1 MKEVKM
7 AVFGLNQQYYLRHSS
22 DLTSEQI
29 TALSQVYLPIIG
41 HDAFVL
47 YMYWQTMPKHTGLL
61 NHTELMNMTNLGIK
75 TFDASR
81 QQLEGLGL
89 LKTYQQELSNELQWT
104 YVLQAPMTMSQF
116 LSDRLLASLLT
127 HYIGEAAVQ
136 QLVLGVQQA
145 QATPEGKDVSHSF
158 FDIVGDHAFTTLSK
172 APMNHQPTVSLTNV
186 PSQDR
191 LDLKLMTQM
200 LSSFSVPMSE
210 LKAKEG
216 ELVIEKKLYGLSD
229 TDLVRLI
236 QQHLNVD
243 KTIDLVGLRKTL
255 QKSVTNGQKQPLAKP
270 VVTQEASSSS
280 ETAPKPTNPAAALMQ
295 QVRTASPIAF
305 LQALRQHNNGFITDA
320 EVKLLNDIAQLNT
333 LPNEVIN
340 VLLYELTVTQKKTSI
355 NRNYMQAI
363 VNDWAQA
370 QIKTAPAA
378 FEYLKARSSKQR
390 EQLQQQAQT
399 KKNYYNQPTR
409 RHVQEKRPDWDN
421 QTVAKVS
428 SADKEAA
435 AKLLAEFR
443 NDTKE

>member
-1 MKEVKM
+1 M
-7 AVFGLNQQYYLRHSS
+7 AAFALHQRYHLQHSA

-47 YMYWQTMPKHTGLL
+47 YMVWQTMPKTNTLLDHT
-61 NHTELMNMTNLGIK
+61 HLMNLTNLGLK

-89 LKTYQQELSNELQWT
+89 LKTYQQELSNETQWT
-104 YVLQAPMTMSQF
+104 YVLQSPMTLPQF
-116 LSDRLLASLLT
+116 LADRLLTSLLT
-127 HYIGEAAVQ
+127 HYLGETTVD
-136 QLVLGVQQA
+136 QLVTSVKTA
-145 QATPEGKDVSHSF
+145 AIEPAGKNVSLSF
-158 FDIVGDHAFTTLSK
+158 FDIIGDNAFQPLQQ
-172 APMNHQPTVSLTNV
+172 APLTKESSQPITRMTATD
-186 PSQDR
+186 Q
-191 LDLKLMTQM
+191 LDLQLISQM
-200 LSSFSVPMSE
+200 LGSFAVPLSE
-210 LKAKEG
+210 LKAKES
-216 ELVIEKKLYGLSD
+216 ELLIEKKLYGLSD

-236 QQHLNVD
+236 QQHLNMD
-243 KTIDLVGLRKTL
+243 KTINITALRKAL
-255 QKSVTNGQKQPLAKP
+255 QKNVTNAQKQPLAKP
-270 VVTQEASSSS
+270 EVAVQTDTTSSQK
-280 ETAPKPTNPAAALMQ
+280 KPTNAAEALMQ

-340 VLLYELTVTQKKTSI
+340 VLLYELTVTQKKTTI

-378 FEYLKARSSKQR
+378 FEYLKARSNKQR
-390 EQLQQQAQT
+390 EQAQQPKT
-399 KKNYYNQPTR
+399 YYNNQSTR
-409 RHVQEKRPDWDN
+409 RHVQEKRPDWDK

-428 SADKEAA
+428 TADKAAA
-435 AKLLAEFR
+435 AKLMAEFG